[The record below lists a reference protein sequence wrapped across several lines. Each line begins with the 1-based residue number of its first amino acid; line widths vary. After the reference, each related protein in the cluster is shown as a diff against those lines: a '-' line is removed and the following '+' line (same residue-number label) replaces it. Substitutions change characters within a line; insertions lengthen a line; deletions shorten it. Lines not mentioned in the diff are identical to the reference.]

1 MKGKLP
7 FSEVSNSENIVN
19 YGLFK
24 NSEGYFRYG
33 AMIDV
38 YFRKNM
44 SLVINYENYL
54 KGQFIGN
61 GAIYSGGIKIDLNKS
76 SSDESSSD

>member
-7 FSEVSNSENIVN
+7 FTQLTNTENFVN

-24 NSEGYFRYG
+24 NSEGYLRYG
-33 AMIDV
+33 AMV
-38 YFRKNM
+38 SVQCFKNL
-44 SLVINYENYL
+44 SVLVNYENYI

-61 GAIYSGGIKIDLNKS
+61 GAIYNAGIRLDLNKGKKDS
-76 SSDESSSD
+76 E